1 VQTKVNNNSRLV
13 RAGCANALV
22 LLLKT
27 SETMTLRIAHNR
39 RGLMMEQSTENA
51 ARMLHLLSNLLTS
64 CPGKG
69 DIKVEPRF
77 GRMCRTAAVKI
88 TLHENESG
96 RPKGVL
102 EAASLCDFEIL

>member
-1 VQTKVNNNSRLV
+1 
-13 RAGCANALV
+13 
-22 LLLKT
+22 
-27 SETMTLRIAHNR
+27 MTLRIAHNR
-39 RGLMMEQSTENA
+39 RGLMMEQPTENA

-69 DIKVEPRF
+69 DIKAEPRF

-88 TLHENESG
+88 TLHENEFG